1 LIGSRV
7 PRYNRDMTES
17 LSRHEHLVEVY
28 RIVEMRDDAVYKT
41 EFVERRWVLLDE
53 RPPEGYQ
60 FANIPTKWLEEND
73 FPQTIR
79 RRKT

>member
-1 LIGSRV
+1 
-7 PRYNRDMTES
+7 MTES
-17 LSRHEHLVEVY
+17 LSAHEHLVQVY
-28 RIVEMRDDAVYKT
+28 RIVEKRDGAVFKT
-41 EFVERRWVLLDE
+41 EFVELRWVLLDE

-60 FANIPTKWLEEND
+60 FANMSTEWLEEND